1 MRFGLETI
9 PSGEAGTDRTVGRIM
24 SLVDESL
31 TSPIVRLQALSILKS
46 DRHTQKGARAV
57 ARALYLWVRNNIR
70 FIADPSDLE
79 TVQSP
84 EVTLRLRAGDCD
96 DHAGLMAALL
106 KSVGI
111 DVRFKVLGQDA
122 EDFQHIYVEALV
134 DGQWLPYDT
143 TTKSAFMQPPTMP
156 AQKVYPM
163 QGEIAMINS
172 LSANSSVL
180 PVKVADVKRAAYTAT
195 IKALNSQWQNG
206 LIDRS
211 DLWGYLNVMDK
222 GKSPS
227 HGTIAEVPMSKA
239 IEDFLKTVNEQ
250 RACSVKSSGQLS
262 GLRGLWDSLQ
272 SVWEEVQQGVNSVVT
287 WGEEILGSSA
297 GVPAGQSYQITPTIQ
312 FQPSIP
318 TQATTAGVQTLLTSP
333 TFIGLVLIGLVL
345 VVGTGQKGK
354 RRKR

>member
-9 PSGEAGTDRTVGRIM
+9 PSGEAGTDRTVDRIT
-24 SLVDESL
+24 LFVGESL
-31 TSPIVRLQALSILKS
+31 KSPFVRLQALSILRA
-46 DRHTQKGARAV
+46 DRHTPRSARAT
-57 ARALYLWVRNNIR
+57 ARALYLWVRKNIR
-70 FIADPSDLE
+70 FVPDPSGLE

-84 EVTLRLRAGDCD
+84 EITLRLRAGDCD

-106 KSVGI
+106 KSVGV
-111 DVRFKVLGQDA
+111 DVRFKVLGPDT
-122 EDFQHIYVEALV
+122 EDFQHIYVEAFV

-143 TTKSAFMQPPTMP
+143 TTKRAFMQPPTMP

-163 QGEIAMINS
+163 QGEIAMMNS
-172 LSANSSVL
+172 LSANTSVL

-195 IKALNSQWQNG
+195 INTLNSQWQNG

-222 GKSPS
+222 GTSPS
-227 HGTIAEVPMSKA
+227 HGTIAEIPMRKA
-239 IEDFLKTVNEQ
+239 IEDFLKTINEQ
-250 RACSVKSSGQLS
+250 RSCSLKPSGQLS
-262 GLRGLWDSLQ
+262 GLRGLWDSLE
-272 SVWEEVQQGVNSVVT
+272 SVWGEVKKGVNSVVT

-297 GVPAGQSYQITPTIQ
+297 GVPAGQPYQITPTIQ

-333 TFIGLVLIGLVL
+333 TFIGLALIGLVL
-345 VVGTGQKGK
+345 VLGTGQKDK